1 MKPQLHEFPEMVE
14 ELVQGGFSEPQS
26 TSLVKFVSRVLS
38 GHHEHLDAA
47 QAENREQFAQ
57 VRREID
63 SKLDAAQTENREQ
76 FAQVRGEIDS
86 KLDAAQA
93 ENREQFAQVR
103 GEIDSKIDAAQAEN
117 REQFAQVR
125 GEFAQV
131 RGEFDSKLDAAQA
144 ENREQFAISRK
155 ETQAGFDQLKGW
167 MIAMLSALLVAFI
180 GAATAF
186 MMQQ

>member
-57 VRREID
+57 VRGG
-63 SKLDAAQTENREQ
+63 
-76 FAQVRGEIDS
+76 FDS

-103 GEIDSKIDAAQAEN
+103 GGFDSKLDAAQAEN
-117 REQFAQVR
+117 RKQFAQVR
-125 GEFAQV
+125 GEI
-131 RGEFDSKLDAAQA
+131 DSKLDAAQA

-167 MIAMLSALLVAFI
+167 MIAMLSALLVAFV

-186 MMQQ
+186 TMQQ

>member
-57 VRREID
+57 VRGGFD
-63 SKLDAAQTENREQ
+63 SKL
-76 FAQVRGEIDS
+76 
-86 KLDAAQA
+86 
-93 ENREQFAQVR
+93 
-103 GEIDSKIDAAQAEN
+103 DAAQAEN

-131 RGEFDSKLDAAQA
+131 RGEIDSKLDAAQA

>member
-57 VRREID
+57 VRGGFD
-63 SKLDAAQTENREQ
+63 SKL
-76 FAQVRGEIDS
+76 
-86 KLDAAQA
+86 
-93 ENREQFAQVR
+93 
-103 GEIDSKIDAAQAEN
+103 DAAQAEN

-131 RGEFDSKLDAAQA
+131 RGEIDSKLDAAQA

-167 MIAMLSALLVAFI
+167 MIAMLSALLVAFV

-186 MMQQ
+186 TMQQ

>member
-57 VRREID
+57 VRGGFD
-63 SKLDAAQTENREQ
+63 SKL
-76 FAQVRGEIDS
+76 
-86 KLDAAQA
+86 
-93 ENREQFAQVR
+93 
-103 GEIDSKIDAAQAEN
+103 DAAQAEN

-131 RGEFDSKLDAAQA
+131 RGEFDSKLNTAQA

>member
-38 GHHEHLDAA
+38 GHHEHVDAA

-57 VRREID
+57 VRGGFD
-63 SKLDAAQTENREQ
+63 SK
-76 FAQVRGEIDS
+76 F
-86 KLDAAQA
+86 DAAQA

-103 GEIDSKIDAAQAEN
+103 GEI
-117 REQFAQVR
+117 
-125 GEFAQV
+125 
-131 RGEFDSKLDAAQA
+131 DSKLDAAQA

-167 MIAMLSALLVAFI
+167 MIAMLSALLVAFV

>member
-57 VRREID
+57 VRGG
-63 SKLDAAQTENREQ
+63 
-76 FAQVRGEIDS
+76 FDS

-93 ENREQFAQVR
+93 ENRKQFAQVR
-103 GEIDSKIDAAQAEN
+103 GEI
-117 REQFAQVR
+117 
-125 GEFAQV
+125 
-131 RGEFDSKLDAAQA
+131 DSKLDAAQA

-167 MIAMLSALLVAFI
+167 MIAMLSALLVAFV

-186 MMQQ
+186 TMQQ

>member
-57 VRREID
+57 VR
-63 SKLDAAQTENREQ
+63 
-76 FAQVRGEIDS
+76 GEI
-86 KLDAAQA
+86 
-93 ENREQFAQVR
+93 
-103 GEIDSKIDAAQAEN
+103 
-117 REQFAQVR
+117 
-125 GEFAQV
+125 
-131 RGEFDSKLDAAQA
+131 DSKLDAAQA

>member
-38 GHHEHLDAA
+38 GHHEHVDAA

-57 VRREID
+57 VRGG
-63 SKLDAAQTENREQ
+63 
-76 FAQVRGEIDS
+76 FDS

-103 GEIDSKIDAAQAEN
+103 GEIDSK
-117 REQFAQVR
+117 
-125 GEFAQV
+125 
-131 RGEFDSKLDAAQA
+131 LDAAQT

-167 MIAMLSALLVAFI
+167 MIAMLSALFVAFV
-180 GAATAF
+180 GAATAS
-186 MMQQ
+186 MIQQ